1 MQQKWLLKHLEK
13 GDEMKRMN
21 LFVILAVLMGL
32 MVFMTNLTAKVTEV
46 TVTVAPPTFTG
57 NCPKTFVFTG
67 KITTDSS
74 DMVSY
79 GWKRSDGAIHPV
91 KTIEFT
97 RPGTKDF
104 TYNWIV
110 GTDGKSCSGWVVL
123 ETLSPNIM
131 TSNKANFTLKCLR
144 ARPEKPL
151 PVNTLRPPPGERG
164 MSAMGCPDPA
174 AYDIRFQIVQR
185 KDKFNG
191 RVRITGIIKNIGR
204 KAFKPVHNQAKA
216 YLYEMPPGA
225 STGGKILAQKVIGDL
240 TAGETLSLNYERN
253 WTTTPTSGGEFPPIY
268 RLQILYDPDV
278 SKNTNT
284 ANDDCSQK
292 NNKKVRNGSE
302 INNMFAK

>member
-1 MQQKWLLKHLEK
+1 
-13 GDEMKRMN
+13 MKRMN
-21 LFVILAVLMGL
+21 LFVILAVAIGL
-32 MVFMTNLTAKVTEV
+32 MVFMPNLAAKVTEV
-46 TVTVAPPTFTG
+46 TVTVTPPAFTG

-97 RPGTKDF
+97 RPGIKEF

-131 TSNKANFTLKCLR
+131 TSNKAYFTLKCLR
-144 ARPEKPL
+144 ARPDKPL
-151 PVNTLRPPPGERG
+151 PVDALSPPPGERG
-164 MSAMGCPDPA
+164 MLAAGCPDPA

-185 KDKFNG
+185 KDKFTG

-204 KAFKPVHNQAKA
+204 KTFKPMHNQAKA
-216 YLYEMPPGA
+216 YLFEMPPGA

-240 TAGETLSLNYERN
+240 TAGATLSLSCEKN
-253 WTTTPTSGGEFPPIY
+253 WTTNSASGGQLPPIY

-278 SKNTNT
+278 YKDTSTT
-284 ANDDCSQK
+284 NDDCTQQ

-302 INNMFAK
+302 ISDMFAR